1 MARKNNT
8 KKPEQIAEQERKKKE
23 FEIIIEEEKAN
34 IIAENPCQ
42 EEIFDSTNF
51 DYVKDVWL
59 NDFSDIKKIS
69 EREKIRKDKKKDEAK
84 KKKSNN
90 KARKSKKNKLIKK
103 LKEDPEL
110 IKNFVRKYYNSYISR
125 PSKRTVVVSNK
136 ETKTCQKT
144 APDPLMS
151 SFIKMM
157 NPELPQEQVDS
168 MLTFH
173 QQAMTLE
180 TFIGHVL
187 EEYIF
192 ETAKKYEWANCWGEC
207 VSYVD
212 FCKKDGTLLQV
223 KNSTTSENSSSSQ
236 VRNGTPIIPWFRR
249 NSSTGKTYWPK
260 LNDILGIK
268 EDEDAL
274 DEEKFVEFAKKIFE
288 NSMSI
293 RINDSQHG
301 GSDISNSN

>member
-23 FEIIIEEEKAN
+23 FENIIEDEKKN

-69 EREKIRKDKKKDEAK
+69 EREKIRKDQKKDEAE
-84 KKKSNN
+84 KKKSKN
-90 KARKSKKNKLIKK
+90 KSRKSKKKKRIRK
-103 LKEDPEL
+103 LKEDLEL
-110 IKNFVRKYYNSYISR
+110 IKKFVQKYYNSYISR
-125 PSKRTVVVSNK
+125 PSKRTMEVSNK
-136 ETKTCQKT
+136 KTV
-144 APDPLMS
+144 PDPLME
-151 SFIKMM
+151 SFIKLVY
-157 NPELPQEQVDS
+157 PESPKEQVDS

-192 ETAKKYEWANCWGEC
+192 ETAKKYGWANCWGEC
-207 VSYVD
+207 IPYVD
-212 FCKKDGTLLQV
+212 FCKKDGSLLQV

-249 NSSTGKTYWPK
+249 NSNTGKTYWPK

-288 NSMSI
+288 NSVSI
-293 RINDSQHG
+293 PINDSQHG
-301 GSDISNSN
+301 DSDISNSN